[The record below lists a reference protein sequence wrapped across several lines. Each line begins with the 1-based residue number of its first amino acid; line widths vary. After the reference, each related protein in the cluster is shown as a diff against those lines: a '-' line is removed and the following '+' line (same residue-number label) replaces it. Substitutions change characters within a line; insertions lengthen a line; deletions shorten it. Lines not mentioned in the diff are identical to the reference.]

1 LSKAL
6 VQYCWAHLIRDIK
19 FLLTLGH
26 KTLKRWAEG
35 LLKVLRKIFELWKTR
50 YRRHQGRY
58 EKAIAKLKKAF
69 LRKVRRPPSHN
80 EAVNI
85 KKRFIDGVDKCY
97 FLFLEREGVNP
108 TNNLSEQ
115 AIRFVVIDRRITQGT
130 RSWTTKET
138 KGMIKGEHF
147 RLLPDGA
154 VFINTARGAIVNEQE
169 MIEELKKKRF
179 VACLDATDPEPPIE
193 NSPLRTLPNVILTP
207 HQAGVIA
214 ENMLRMGTFVA
225 DEIEAFVNGRPQHFK
240 VLQHQLRIMG

>member
-1 LSKAL
+1 
-6 VQYCWAHLIRDIK
+6 
-19 FLLTLGH
+19 
-26 KTLKRWAEG
+26 
-35 LLKVLRKIFELWKTR
+35 
-50 YRRHQGRY
+50 
-58 EKAIAKLKKAF
+58 
-69 LRKVRRPPSHN
+69 SHN

-207 HQAGVIA
+207 HQAGAIA